1 MIQSITAQHNTTN
14 MISLY
19 RPYLLLCVFLCTL
32 IGANAQLGRSLQPSW
47 IHLDKA
53 FYVAGDQLGF
63 QLYLAPEFA
72 GEDILVQSILFGAN
86 GEPVL
91 YNYWRQGQDHVQGQF
106 VLPESL
112 PTGWYYLSLRAWDES
127 RKTERVLQQA
137 PLAIYNDQNSIGPE
151 EVSQREPAR
160 ETAQVQIP
168 EKELQIE
175 IAPLPAGLAPDQAVQ
190 LDITITDRRGRPVKA
205 KCSVSINDWGL
216 LSTSLAMGMD
226 NLQTSDSLR
235 VVTPDRLS
243 SRFYWQGEIV
253 GNDGQPGKNQTF
265 MLQAGQ
271 EQQQMGTDE
280 RGRFVFRS
288 NQRMVNKLQFEGE
301 GQQQF
306 QFQPA
311 NGRLA
316 FGRLFYSPAAF
327 RYLELNRQRKT
338 IREAMGKR
346 TSLSTD
352 VNFVQPFDTELS
364 LANNRSTQDEGWR
377 LEENVDLPAANVSGW
392 YPALET
398 TEEGRLRLNYGHG
411 WERTAYRVDIVAQ
424 DEQGRRGRQTLVYRV
439 QAN

>member
-1 MIQSITAQHNTTN
+1 
-14 MISLY
+14 MISLDRKY
-19 RPYLLLCVFLCTL
+19 ILLGIFLGVL
-32 IGANAQLGRSLQPSW
+32 ISAQAQLGRSLQPSW

-91 YNYWRQGQDHVQGQF
+91 YNYWRQGEDHVQGQF
-106 VLPESL
+106 VLPERL

-127 RKTERVLQQA
+127 RSTERVLQQA
-137 PLAIYNDQNSIGPE
+137 PLAIYNDQSPIGPE
-151 EVSQREPAR
+151 AVSQREPAR
-160 ETAQVQIP
+160 ETAEVQIP
-168 EKELQIE
+168 EKELRIE
-175 IAPLPAGLAPDQAVQ
+175 IASLPAGLAPNQGVD
-190 LDITITDRRGRPVKA
+190 LDITVTDRRGRPVKA

-243 SRFYWQGEIV
+243 GRFYWQGEIL
-253 GNDGQPGKNQTF
+253 GGDGQPAKNQTF
-265 MLQAGQ
+265 TLQAGQ
-271 EQQQMGTDE
+271 EQQQMGSDE
-280 RGRFVFRS
+280 RGRFVFQS
-288 NQRMVNKLQFEGE
+288 NQRMVNRLQLEGE

-327 RYLELNRQRKT
+327 RYLELNRQRKA
-338 IREAMGKR
+338 IRETMGSR
-346 TSLSTD
+346 NTSATN
-352 VNFVQPFDTELS
+352 VNLVLPFGAELS
-364 LANNRSTQDEGWR
+364 LMNNTSVQDQGWR

-392 YPALET
+392 FPALET
-398 TEEGRLRLNYGHG
+398 TDEGRLRLNYSHG

-439 QAN
+439 PAN